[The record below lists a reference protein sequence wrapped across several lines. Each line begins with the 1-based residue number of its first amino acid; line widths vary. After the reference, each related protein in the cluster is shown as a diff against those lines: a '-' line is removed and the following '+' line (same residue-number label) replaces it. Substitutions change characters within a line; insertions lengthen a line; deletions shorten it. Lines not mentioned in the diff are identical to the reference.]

1 MAFSHKSGWLAQI
14 TRDVLHIGPDYCT
27 RREILIILCVQYW
40 SAIMPLFADTLLDLL
55 LVQLADVVEIEI
67 FLHYH

>member
-14 TRDVLHIGPDYCT
+14 TRDVLHIGPDYCM